1 MCFNNVYRQK
11 LSTDIDLPP
20 QMGREINEI
29 SRWKLNFEHKI
40 DNEGVKIVYYD
51 LWIVLKL

>member
-1 MCFNNVYRQK
+1 MQAYCAYISVEFLLIK
-11 LSTDIDLPP
+11 EKFDIELPP

-40 DNEGVKIVYYD
+40 DYEGVKVVYYD
-51 LWIVLKL
+51 L